1 MKKDKE
7 NKLKIAAIIQARISS
22 TRLPGKVLK
31 ELPFNSG
38 ITCLEQVIRRLKKS
52 KKLNDIII
60 ATTEEKEDEN
70 IIGIAEKKNVKYF
83 RGSKENVLS
92 RYYLA
97 AKENNIDVIV
107 RITSDCPCIDP
118 DIIDLAIDAHINKMA
133 DYTSNTL
140 TRTYPHGLDVEVFNF
155 SALEEAYKK
164 ATKDYEKEHVTPYIY
179 RNPQKFKI
187 NVVKAPK
194 ELYAPDIRI
203 TLDTEEDY
211 ALLCAVFDF
220 LYPKNEYFNAYDI
233 VNLFNKEKPWLKLIN
248 KKVVQ
253 KKILNTLEEEIK
265 EAIKILDLQDL
276 KRAKDFLQKSL
287 LK

>member
-1 MKKDKE
+1 M
-7 NKLKIAAIIQARISS
+7 KIAAIIQARISS

-31 ELPFNSG
+31 ELPYKSS
-38 ITCLEQVIRRLKKS
+38 ISCLEQVIRRLKKS
-52 KKLNDIII
+52 KRLNEIII
-60 ATTEEKEDEN
+60 ATTEGKEDDD
-70 IIGIAEKKNVKYF
+70 IVDIAQKEVVKYF

-92 RYYLA
+92 RYYFA

-107 RITSDCPCIDP
+107 RITSDCPCIDV
-118 DIIDLAIDAHINKMA
+118 DITDLTIDAHINKMA
-133 DYTSNTL
+133 DYTTNCL
-140 TRTYPHGLDVEVFNF
+140 IRTYPHGLDVEVFNF
-155 SALEEAYKK
+155 NALEEAYKNV
-164 ATKDYEKEHVTPYIY
+164 TKYYEKEHVTPYIY
-179 RNPQKFKI
+179 KNPQKFKI
-187 NVVKAPK
+187 NIVKAPK

-211 ALLCAVFDF
+211 ALLCAVFDY

-248 KKVVQ
+248 KKVIQ

-276 KRAKDFLQKSL
+276 KRARDFLEGNL
-287 LK
+287 PR